1 VFPAARNVELVSDGK
16 GDVAGAIVRRQESL
30 IGAVEVQSQSA
41 GFGCVKIGVRV
52 INQTPFPGA
61 FAGDVDGVL
70 MRSFESP
77 HTILHAEQGAFLT
90 VANPGNHRDMVES
103 CELTFTACCP
113 RLPPKDP
120 L

>member
-1 VFPAARNVELVSDGK
+1 
-16 GDVAGAIVRRQESL
+16 
-30 IGAVEVQSQSA
+30 
-41 GFGCVKIGVRV
+41 VKIGVRV

-103 CELTFTACCP
+103 CENIGTWPVLVGEPGAGIGDTLLSSPIILPDYP
-113 RLPPKDP
+113 RVAGSRAAGAGF
-120 L
+120 